1 MTQTKKD
8 ASDPKSTTG
17 LTTRIRFQQMTV
29 AVLCLLSLGFFSAAV
44 MLPGPTAISEN
55 VNNLHE
61 VALASEEQIASM
73 ESSLQ
78 VVSNSATQGSLQ
90 RLAAYAGA
98 LQPALE
104 NTAIDFEHLKAT
116 SNVIG
121 NMADGLQTFS
131 EHLEPE
137 HIDSL
142 ASGVGAVAG
151 YLEQVEPI
159 SKKLADGLAQYAKLL
174 DTQSAV
180 FGETI
185 TAIALKESEITA
197 MEKSLKD
204 AAIVLNGVS
213 VIFTAKFI
221 ADIRKTLP
229 SFRIALKD
237 SISTVKLLSFGSSQ
251 EKRVLAVNNM
261 IKNIDAFNIMLAAV
275 EKQAPQING
284 AARSF
289 SNVLSR
295 FEKTLSSV
303 KPLLLKLPQIAA
315 QTAAKLPALA
325 NDLSTILRN
334 TSDFKE
340 VAGFMR
346 QAESDLRESRKA
358 FTGTQ
363 AQIKD
368 TVVLLEGMKTQ
379 LDSAYDNREEIEA
392 NYARMIALTKNTV
405 DGVPVMI
412 ENVELTM
419 DTGIRTLTNLRTN
432 ISATRNALPKYQSV
446 AVFWMVTFRI
456 GLALIGLV
464 FAGQSFWGFQDL
476 KQAAS

>member
-17 LTTRIRFQQMTV
+17 PTTRIRFQQMTV

-90 RLAAYAGA
+90 RLAAYTRA

-104 NTAIDFEHLKAT
+104 NTAVDFEHLKAT

-121 NMADGLQTFS
+121 NMADGLQNFS

-159 SKKLADGLAQYAKLL
+159 SKKLADGLTQYAKSL

-180 FGETI
+180 FSETI
-185 TAIALKESEITA
+185 TAIALKESEINA

-229 SFRIALKD
+229 SFQIALKD

-261 IKNIDAFNIMLAAV
+261 IKNIDAFNIMLAAM
-275 EKQAPQING
+275 EKQAPQINA

-346 QAESDLRESRKA
+346 QAESDLRESRKT

-392 NYARMIALTKNTV
+392 NYARMIALTKSTV

-476 KQAAS
+476 KQASS

>member
-1 MTQTKKD
+1 
-8 ASDPKSTTG
+8 
-17 LTTRIRFQQMTV
+17 
-29 AVLCLLSLGFFSAAV
+29 
-44 MLPGPTAISEN
+44 
-55 VNNLHE
+55 
-61 VALASEEQIASM
+61 
-73 ESSLQ
+73 
-78 VVSNSATQGSLQ
+78 
-90 RLAAYAGA
+90 
-98 LQPALE
+98 
-104 NTAIDFEHLKAT
+104 
-116 SNVIG
+116 
-121 NMADGLQTFS
+121 
-131 EHLEPE
+131 
-137 HIDSL
+137 
-142 ASGVGAVAG
+142 
-151 YLEQVEPI
+151 
-159 SKKLADGLAQYAKLL
+159 
-174 DTQSAV
+174 
-180 FGETI
+180 
-185 TAIALKESEITA
+185 

-275 EKQAPQING
+275 EKQAPQINA

-289 SNVLSR
+289 SNVLNR
-295 FEKTLSSV
+295 FETTLSSV

-315 QTAAKLPALA
+315 QTASKLPALA

-392 NYARMIALTKNTV
+392 NYARMIALTKSTI

>member
-1 MTQTKKD
+1 MTPTKKD
-8 ASDPKSTTG
+8 ASEPKTNAG
-17 LTTRIRFQQMTV
+17 HTTRIRFQRMMA
-29 AVLCLLSLGFFSAAV
+29 AVLCLLSLGFISAAV
-44 MLPGPTAISEN
+44 MLPGPTAIAEN

-73 ESSLQ
+73 ESALQ

-90 RLAAYAGA
+90 RLAAYSGA
-98 LQPALE
+98 LKPALE
-104 NTAIDFEHLKAT
+104 NTKIDFEHLQAT
-116 SNVIG
+116 SKVIG
-121 NMADGLQTFS
+121 NMADGLQRFG

-137 HIDSL
+137 HLDSL

-159 SKKLADGLAQYAKLL
+159 SEKFADGLAQYAKLL
-174 DTQSAV
+174 DTQSAI

-185 TAIALKESEITA
+185 TAVALKESEINA
-197 MEKSLKD
+197 MQKSLQD

-213 VIFTAKFI
+213 VLFTSKFI
-221 ADIRKTLP
+221 ADIRETLP
-229 SFRIALKD
+229 SFRIVLKD

-261 IKNIDAFNIMLAAV
+261 IKNIDAFNTMLAAL
-275 EKQAPQING
+275 EKQAPQINA

-289 SNVLSR
+289 SNVLSK
-295 FEKTLSSV
+295 FERTLHSV

-325 NDLSTILRN
+325 SDLSTILRN

-340 VAGFMR
+340 VAAFMR
-346 QAESDLRESRKA
+346 QAESKLRESRKVFA
-358 FTGTQ
+358 GTQ
-363 AQIKD
+363 AQIKN

-379 LDSAYDNREEIEA
+379 LDSAYGNREAIEA
-392 NYARMIALTKNTV
+392 NYARMIALTKSTV

-419 DTGIRTLTNLRTN
+419 DTGIRTLANLRTN
-432 ISATRNALPKYQSV
+432 ISVTRKALPKYQSV
-446 AVFWMVTFRI
+446 AVFWVVTFRI
-456 GLALIGLV
+456 GLALIGFV

-476 KQAAS
+476 RQATR